1 MILFFTED
9 VEFQLLRKNSW
20 KNWIKNVINKHQF
33 VVGDLNYIFC
43 SDNYL
48 LKINQEYLDHDYFTD
63 IITFP
68 NEELIDCVV
77 SGDLFISVERILDH
91 AEINQCSIQDEL
103 KRVMIHGVLHLLGFG
118 DKTEEE
124 SKKMRVLENESM
136 LMFHVEQQEEL
147 FKITVPRGT
156 KKK

>member
-9 VEFQLLRKNSW
+9 VDFQILRKNSW
-20 KNWIKNVINKHQF
+20 KNWIKNVITEHQF
-33 VVGDLNYIFC
+33 VVGELNYIFC

-48 LKINQEYLDHDYFTD
+48 LKINQEYLDHDYYTD

-68 NEELIDCVV
+68 NEELIDGVV

-91 AEINQCSIQDEL
+91 ARMNQCSIQDEL

-147 FKITVPRGT
+147 FKISVPRGT
-156 KKK
+156 NKK

>member
-9 VEFQLLRKNSW
+9 VDFQILRKNSW
-20 KNWIKNVINKHQF
+20 KNWIKNVIAKHQLK
-33 VVGDLNYIFC
+33 VGELNYIFC

-48 LKINQEYLDHDYFTD
+48 LKINQEYLDHDYYTD

-68 NEELIDCVV
+68 NEELIDGVV

-91 AEINQCSIQDEL
+91 ARMNQCSIQDEL

-147 FKITVPRGT
+147 FKISVPRGT
-156 KKK
+156 NKK

>member
-9 VEFQLLRKNSW
+9 IDFQILRKNSW
-20 KNWIKNVINKHQF
+20 KNWIKNVIAKHHF
-33 VVGDLNYIFC
+33 VVGELNYIFC

-48 LKINQEYLDHDYFTD
+48 LKINQEYLNHDYYTD

-68 NEELIDCVV
+68 NEEHVEGVI
-77 SGDLFISVERILDH
+77 SGDLFISVDRILDH
-91 AEINQCSIQDEL
+91 AALNRCSIQDEL

-124 SKKMRVLENESM
+124 SRKMRILENDSIS
-136 LMFHVEQQEEL
+136 LFHVEHQKEL
-147 FKITVPRGT
+147 FKVSVPRET
-156 KKK
+156 NKK